1 MLSYSEMASPMR
13 DATVLLLGAICAGI
27 AVPALAQQGLGRAPV
42 YQPSGWQSAAPAI
55 GLRPQAPRGESGW
68 TGGVLL
74 DSARGQGFGPAR
86 AGANDPGLRLR
97 PDLGRA
103 LPEPPQLLPPI
114 DAASAVQAGAYL
126 GYRFENRLLL
136 SSAVRQ
142 GFGVPGLGATKVDF
156 GASYGFNVTPR
167 HLITLSSSLTL
178 GQASGIA
185 AYYGALGPDALSRAD
200 YRLGEPGA
208 GFRVS
213 WLYSFGR
220 NLYLSTTLGYDR
232 SAGDPEGVQGPD
244 RNTTSFGTVFG
255 YRW

>member
-1 MLSYSEMASPMR
+1 MR
-13 DATVLLLGAICAGI
+13 DAKLLLLGAICAGI
-27 AVPALAQQGLGRAPV
+27 AVPALAQQGLGRTPA
-42 YQPSGWQSAAPAI
+42 YQASGWQPSGPAI

-74 DSARGQGFGPAR
+74 DSARSQGFAPAR
-86 AGANDPGLRLR
+86 GVNDQGLRLR

-103 LPEPPQLLPPI
+103 LPEPPQFLPPT

-142 GFGVPGLGATKVDF
+142 GFGVPGLGGTKVDL

-185 AYYGALGPDALSRAD
+185 AYYGALGPDGLSRAD
-200 YRLGEPGA
+200 YRVGEPGA
-208 GFRVS
+208 GFRFS

-220 NLYLSTTLGYDR
+220 NLYLNTTVGYDR
-232 SAGDPEGVQGPD
+232 SVSDADGLQGPD

>member
-1 MLSYSEMASPMR
+1 MC
-13 DATVLLLGAICAGI
+13 DAKVLLLGALCAAIGAP
-27 AVPALAQQGLGRAPV
+27 AVAQEGLGRAAALEAGGR
-42 YQPSGWQSAAPAI
+42 QPSGPAI

-74 DSARGQGFGPAR
+74 DSARSPGFGPVR
-86 AGANDPGLRLR
+86 TGAIDPGLRLR

-103 LPEPPQLLPPI
+103 LPQPPQFGLPI
-114 DAASAVQAGAYL
+114 DAASAVQAGAYF

-136 SSAVRQ
+136 ASAVRQ
-142 GFGVPGLGATKVDF
+142 GLGAPGLGGTKVDF

-185 AYYGALGPDALSRAD
+185 AYYGALGPDGLSRAD
-200 YRLGEPGA
+200 YRVGEPGA
-208 GFRVS
+208 GFRLS

-220 NLYLSTTLGYDR
+220 SLYLSTTVGYDR
-232 SAGDPEGVQGPD
+232 SVSDADGLQSPD
-244 RNTTSFGTVFG
+244 RNTTSFGTIFG

>member
-1 MLSYSEMASPMR
+1 MR
-13 DATVLLLGAICAGI
+13 DAKLLLLGALCATIG
-27 AVPALAQQGLGRAPV
+27 VPAAAQQGLSRAPV
-42 YQPSGWQSAAPAI
+42 LEASGWQPSGPAI

-74 DSARGQGFGPAR
+74 DSARSPGFGPAR
-86 AGANDPGLRLR
+86 SAANDPGFRLR

-103 LPEPPQLLPPI
+103 LPQPPQFGPPI
-114 DAASAVQAGAYL
+114 DAAGAVQAGAYV

-142 GFGVPGLGATKVDF
+142 GLGAPGLGGTKVDF

-185 AYYGALGPDALSRAD
+185 AYYGALGPDGLSRAD
-200 YRLGEPGA
+200 YRVGEPGA
-208 GFRVS
+208 GFRLS

-220 NLYLSTTLGYDR
+220 NLYLNTTVGYDR
-232 SAGDPEGVQGPD
+232 SVGDADGLQGPD

>member
-1 MLSYSEMASPMR
+1 MR
-13 DATVLLLGAICAGI
+13 DAKVFLLGAICAGI
-27 AVPALAQQGLGRAPV
+27 GVPAAAQQGLARAPALEANGWR
-42 YQPSGWQSAAPAI
+42 QSSGPAI
-55 GLRPQAPRGESGW
+55 GLRAQAPRGESGW
-68 TGGVLL
+68 TGGVLI
-74 DSARGQGFGPAR
+74 DSARSPGFGPAR
-86 AGANDPGLRLR
+86 AGATDPGLRLR

-103 LPEPPQLLPPI
+103 FPQPPQFGPPI
-114 DAASAVQAGAYL
+114 DAASAVQAGAYV

-142 GFGVPGLGATKVDF
+142 GFGVPGLGSTKVDL

-178 GQASGIA
+178 GQPSGIA
-185 AYYGALGPDALSRAD
+185 AYYGALGPDALSGAD

-208 GFRVS
+208 GFRLS

-220 NLYLSTTLGYDR
+220 NLYLNTTLGYDR
-232 SAGDPEGVQGPD
+232 SVGDLDGPQGPD

>member
-1 MLSYSEMASPMR
+1 MC
-13 DATVLLLGAICAGI
+13 DAKVLLLGALCAAIGAP
-27 AVPALAQQGLGRAPV
+27 AVAQEGLGRAAALEASGW
-42 YQPSGWQSAAPAI
+42 QPSGPAI

-74 DSARGQGFGPAR
+74 DSARSPGFGPAR
-86 AGANDPGLRLR
+86 AGAIDPGLRLR

-103 LPEPPQLLPPI
+103 LPQPPQFGPPS
-114 DAASAVQAGAYL
+114 DAASAVQAGAYF

-142 GFGVPGLGATKVDF
+142 GLGAPGLGGTKVDF

-185 AYYGALGPDALSRAD
+185 AYYGALGPDGLSRSD
-200 YRLGEPGA
+200 YRVGEPGA
-208 GFRVS
+208 GFRLS

-220 NLYLSTTLGYDR
+220 NLYLNTTVGYDR
-232 SAGDPEGVQGPD
+232 SVTDADGLQGPD

>member
-1 MLSYSEMASPMR
+1 MC
-13 DATVLLLGAICAGI
+13 DAKVLLLGALCAAIGAP
-27 AVPALAQQGLGRAPV
+27 AVAQEGLGRAV
-42 YQPSGWQSAAPAI
+42 ALEASGRQPSGPAI
-55 GLRPQAPRGESGW
+55 GLRPQAQRGESGW

-74 DSARGQGFGPAR
+74 DSARSPGFGPVR
-86 AGANDPGLRLR
+86 AGAIDPGLRLR

-103 LPEPPQLLPPI
+103 LPQPPQFGPPI
-114 DAASAVQAGAYL
+114 DAASAVQAGAYF

-136 SSAVRQ
+136 ASAVRQ
-142 GFGVPGLGATKVDF
+142 GLGAPGLGGTKVDF

-178 GQASGIA
+178 GQASGVA
-185 AYYGALGPDALSRAD
+185 AYYGALGPDGLSRAD
-200 YRLGEPGA
+200 YRVGEPGA
-208 GFRVS
+208 GFRFS

-220 NLYLSTTLGYDR
+220 NLYLNTTVGYDR
-232 SAGDPEGVQGPD
+232 SVGDADGLQGPD

>member
-1 MLSYSEMASPMR
+1 MR
-13 DATVLLLGAICAGI
+13 YAKVLLLGALCAAIG
-27 AVPALAQQGLGRAPV
+27 APAAAQQGLVRAAALEASGW
-42 YQPSGWQSAAPAI
+42 QPSGPAV
-55 GLRPQAPRGESGW
+55 GLRPQAPRRESGW

-74 DSARGQGFGPAR
+74 DSARSPGFGPAR
-86 AGANDPGLRLR
+86 PGALDPGLRLN
-97 PDLGRA
+97 PDLARA
-103 LPEPPQLLPPI
+103 LPQPPQFGPPI
-114 DAASAVQAGAYL
+114 DAASAVQAGAYF

-142 GFGVPGLGATKVDF
+142 GLGVPGLGGTKVDF
-156 GASYGFNVTPR
+156 GASYGLNVTPQ

-185 AYYGALGPDALSRAD
+185 AYYSALGPDGLSRTD
-200 YRLGEPGA
+200 YRVGEPGA
-208 GFRVS
+208 GFRLS

-220 NLYLSTTLGYDR
+220 NVYLNTTLGYDR
-232 SAGDPEGVQGPD
+232 STDPDGLHGAD

>member
-1 MLSYSEMASPMR
+1 MR
-13 DATVLLLGAICAGI
+13 DAKVLLLGAICAGI
-27 AVPALAQQGLGRAPV
+27 AAPGLAQQGLGRAPA
-42 YQPSGWQSAAPAI
+42 YQPSGWQSAAPAT

-74 DSARGQGFGPAR
+74 DLAR
-86 AGANDPGLRLR
+86 NPGLRLR
-97 PDLGRA
+97 PDLEHA
-103 LPEPPQLLPPI
+103 SPEPPQFLPPI

-142 GFGVPGLGATKVDF
+142 GFGVPGLGGTKVDL

-178 GQASGIA
+178 GQASGMA
-185 AYYGALGPDALSRAD
+185 AYYGALGSDALSRAD
-200 YRLGEPGA
+200 YRVGEPGA